1 MMSPKTNRTEP
12 RRVVVFMGATDCEG

>member
-1 MMSPKTNRTEP
+1 MISPKTNRTEQ